1 MEESGAK
8 WRMERF
14 YIAAHNTISNTI
26 CQITNIKHIQTY
38 QIRVSGI
45 FSYKIHIKICP
56 IMSYNLVQIFDKNG
70 EKYIILFDNL

>member
-14 YIAAHNTISNTI
+14 YIAAHNTIKYPN
-26 CQITNIKHIQTY
+26 CQINISNISNWAY
-38 QIRVSGI
+38 QA
-45 FSYKIHIKICP
+45 YDHIKICP